1 MPFDATELAGRVE
14 YLLRQVQSGQTME
27 VELLLGDLVVT
38 ALDGMS
44 AASEAGITV
53 ASKRGDVSTL
63 ASTGTVAKILDDVQ
77 RRHQEGP
84 CVAAA
89 WANHMV
95 RVGDLA
101 TETRWPAYTRDAL
114 AQTSVRS
121 ILAFQ
126 LFADNKTMGALNFY
140 ADEPNAFDD
149 ADVEMGLLYATHT
162 ALAWNLLRRDEQYR
176 SALSS
181 RDVIGQAKGILMERF
196 SVNAVQAFDLLR
208 RLSQQSNTPLAD
220 IAHRVVENSGDA
232 TEPRPPSAA
241 SHR

>member
-14 YLLRQVQSGQTME
+14 SLLRQIQGGKATES
-27 VELLLGDLVVT
+27 ELLLGDLVAT
-38 ALDGMS
+38 ALDGIS
-44 AASEAGITV
+44 AANEVGITV
-53 ASKRGDVSTL
+53 ASKHADISTL
-63 ASTGTVAKILDDVQ
+63 ASTGPVAKTLDDVQ

-95 RVGDLA
+95 RVDDL
-101 TETRWPAYTRDAL
+101 TTDTRWPAYAEEAL

-126 LFADNKTMGALNFY
+126 LFADNQTMGALNFY
-140 ADEPNAFDD
+140 ADEPRAFDD

-176 SALSS
+176 SALAS

-196 SVNAVQAFDLLR
+196 SVDAIQAFDLLR
-208 RLSQQSNTPLAD
+208 RLSQQSNTALVD
-220 IAHRVVENSGDA
+220 IARRVVDNSGDA
-232 TEPRPPSAA
+232 TGPRPPSAA
-241 SHR
+241 SRP

>member
-1 MPFDATELAGRVE
+1 MPFDVTELAVRVE
-14 YLLRQVQSGQTME
+14 SLLRQVQGGKATKA
-27 VELLLGDLVVT
+27 ELLLGDLVAV
-38 ALDGMS
+38 ALDGLY
-44 AASEAGITV
+44 AADEVGITV
-53 ASKRGDVSTL
+53 ASKHGDVSTL
-63 ASTGTVAKILDDVQ
+63 ASTGPVAKALDDIQ

-95 RVGDLA
+95 RVDDLA
-101 TETRWPAYTRDAL
+101 TETRWPAYAEDAL

-126 LFADNKTMGALNFY
+126 LFADNQTMGALNFY
-140 ADEPNAFDD
+140 ADEPRAFAD
-149 ADVEMGLLYATHT
+149 ADVETGLLYATHT

-176 SALSS
+176 SALAS

-196 SVNAVQAFDLLR
+196 SVDAVQAFDLLR
-208 RLSQQSNTPLAD
+208 RLSQQSNTALVD
-220 IAHRVVENSGDA
+220 IAHRVVDNSGDA

-241 SHR
+241 SRR

>member
-14 YLLRQVQSGQTME
+14 SLLRQVQGGKATE
-27 VELLLGDLVVT
+27 AELLLWDLVAA
-38 ALDGMS
+38 ALDGIS
-44 AASEAGITV
+44 AASEVGITV
-53 ASKRGDVSTL
+53 ASKHADISTL
-63 ASTGTVAKILDDVQ
+63 ASTGPVAKALDDIQ

-95 RVGDLA
+95 RVDDLT
-101 TETRWPAYTRDAL
+101 TETRWPAYAEEAL

-126 LFADNKTMGALNFY
+126 LFADNRTMGALNFY
-140 ADEPNAFDD
+140 AEEPRAFD
-149 ADVEMGLLYATHT
+149 AAAVEMGLLYATHT

-176 SALSS
+176 SALAS

-196 SVNAVQAFDLLR
+196 SVDAVQAFDLLR
-208 RLSQQSNTPLAD
+208 RLSQQSNTALVD
-220 IAHRVVENSGDA
+220 VAHRVVDNSGGA
-232 TEPRPPSAA
+232 K
-241 SHR
+241 